1 MHTHRTV
8 GAGVLAAVLV
18 SAALAV
24 ALAGPAGA
32 AGPDRGASAMAAGA
46 TSPDAGFDSDQ
57 YTEAEGD
64 VASITV
70 TMTDTDTATVNV
82 GSTEAGYLART
93 QVTDGDGDGEVTLLV
108 NLFEAGGWRGTPPS
122 GVYDTA
128 DPDDSVSVT
137 RETQTLGDPLAPFAY
152 DLNVSVDGVVYSA
165 ATLFVEERET
175 GTARTI
181 SAPDG
186 TAPSDVTSGAAV
198 ADTVAVGDY
207 VAVQVEATG
216 VFGYLRDA
224 SDLGAGTQGLTLEV
238 VQTNPQ
244 PNEAPRELDPADGT
258 LVPAPDRDSFFV
270 VFDTDAVGVDP
281 GERYR
286 ATFTVDETNPLTD
299 GTESVET
306 TFEIREVT
314 AAIDDS
320 RAPDPESNEPITGST
335 TLAAGSELRVR
346 IESQNPNEPLVDRQ
360 TVTVEAGGSWTAT
373 FDLSGLSDG
382 TDLQTTVTH
391 DGEELGGPTTLTVGG
406 GSASF
411 EITAVDV
418 PDTIVAGETV
428 SASATVRNTGEVEG
442 TATVELRVSGRVVD
456 SQELTLAAGESRQST
471 FTISTEGVPTGT
483 YDYTVAVG
491 SDQATGT
498 VDVVESTTRPPT
510 TEPPTTEPAT
520 VPPTTAP
527 PTVPPTTAPPT
538 VPPTT
543 APPTVPPT
551 TAPPTVPPTT
561 EPPTVPPT
569 TTEPRT
575 STAPPRTPVTA
586 TSPDRTTVPT
596 ATVTGSSVGTNVT
609 TTTNASNATNATTT
623 TDDEAD
629 GTAIQFD
636 AEGSPGFVPATAVVA
651 LAVALWL
658 RRRR

>member
-1 MHTHRTV
+1 MDTHRIV

-32 AGPDRGASAMAAGA
+32 AGPDRGTSAAAAGA

-70 TMTDTDTATVNV
+70 TLTDTDTATVNV
-82 GSTEAGYLART
+82 GSADVGYLARA
-93 QVTDGDGDGEVTLLV
+93 QVTDGDGDGQVTLLV
-108 NLFEAGGWRGTPPS
+108 NLFEAGGWRGTPPN

-137 RETQTLGDPLAPFAY
+137 RATQALDDPLDPFAY

-175 GTARTI
+175 TTARSI

-186 TAPSDVTSGAAV
+186 AAPGDVASGATLDDQIAI
-198 ADTVAVGDY
+198 GDY

-216 VFGYLRDA
+216 VFGYLTSA
-224 SDLGAGTQGLTLEV
+224 GDLNGETQGLSMSV
-238 VQTNPQ
+238 VQTNPGRNQ
-244 PNEAPRELDPADGT
+244 EPKEVSPSDGT

-270 VFDTDAVGVDP
+270 VFDTDAVGVEP

-314 AAIDDS
+314 ADIDDS
-320 RAPDPESNEPITGST
+320 TSLEPESNQPVTGTT
-335 TLAAGSELRVR
+335 TLAAGSEVTVRV
-346 IESQNPNEPLVDRQ
+346 ESQNPNEPLVDRK

-382 TDLQTTVTH
+382 TDLQTTVSH
-391 DGEELGGPTTLTVGG
+391 DGEEIAGPTTLTIGG
-406 GSASF
+406 GSATF

-510 TEPPTTEPAT
+510 TVPPTTQPPTVTPTTTPPTAPPTTTTTAQGT
-520 VPPTTAP
+520 VPPTT
-527 PTVPPTTAPPT
+527 TPPTTR
-538 VPPTT
+538 
-543 APPTVPPT
+543 
-551 TAPPTVPPTT
+551 
-561 EPPTVPPT
+561 PPT

-596 ATVTGSSVGTNVT
+596 ATVTTNAT
-609 TTTNASNATNATTT
+609 TTADATNATTT
-623 TDDEAD
+623 TDDEGS
-629 GTAIQFD
+629 GTAIRFD
-636 AEGSPGFVPATAVVA
+636 AEGSPGFVPGSAVVA

>member
-1 MHTHRTV
+1 MDTYRTV
-8 GAGVLAAVLV
+8 GAGLLAVLLV
-18 SAALAV
+18 SAVV
-24 ALAGPAGA
+24 ALALAGSAGA
-32 AGPDRGASAMAAGA
+32 AGPDRDRTVPAASGAA
-46 TSPDAGFDSDQ
+46 SPDAGFDSDR

-64 VASITV
+64 VAAITV
-70 TMTDTDTATVNV
+70 TLTDTDTATVNV
-82 GSTEAGYLART
+82 GSTDAGYLARA
-93 QVTDGDGDGEVTLLV
+93 QVTDGDGDGQVTLLV
-108 NLFEAGGWRGTPPS
+108 NLFEAGGWRGTPAN

-128 DPDDSVSVT
+128 DADDSVSVT
-137 RETQTLGDPLAPFAY
+137 RETQTLDDPLAPFAY

-186 TAPSDVTSGAAV
+186 TAPDDVASGAAV
-198 ADTVAVGDY
+198 ADTIAVGDY
-207 VAVQVEATG
+207 VAVQVETSG

-224 SDLGAGTQGLTLEV
+224 SDLGAGTQGVTLEV

-244 PNEAPRELDPADGT
+244 PNVEPRELDPADGT
-258 LVPAPDRDSFFV
+258 FVPAPDRDSFFV
-270 VFDTDAVGVDP
+270 VFDTDAVGVEP

-286 ATFTVDETNPLTD
+286 ATFTVDESNPLTD

-314 AAIDDS
+314 AGIDDS
-320 RAPDPESNEPITGST
+320 MSLDPEANQPVTGTT
-335 TLAAGSELRVR
+335 TLAAGSELTV
-346 IESQNPNEPLVDRQ
+346 EVKSQNPNEPLVDRQ

-373 FDLSGLSDG
+373 FDLSSLSDG

-391 DGEELGGPTTLTVGG
+391 DDEELAGPTTLTVGG
-406 GSASF
+406 GSATF
-411 EITAVDV
+411 DITAVDV

-442 TATVELRVSGRVVD
+442 TATVELRVSGRIVD
-456 SQELTLAAGESRQST
+456 SQDLTLAAGESRQST
-471 FTISTEGVPTGT
+471 FSISTEGVPPGT

-510 TEPPTTEPAT
+510 TELPTTEPPT
-520 VPPTTAP
+520 DPPTTV
-527 PTVPPTTAPPT
+527 PTTTEPPTTI
-538 VPPTT
+538 PTT
-543 APPTVPPT
+543 TE
-551 TAPPTVPPTT
+551 PPTVPPTT
-561 EPPTVPPT
+561 ELPTTVPRTTELPTTVPPT

-596 ATVTGSSVGTNVT
+596 ASTTGSSAGTNTTDATNGT
-609 TTTNASNATNATTT
+609 TTTN
-623 TDDEAD
+623 DEGD

-636 AEGSPGFVPATAVVA
+636 AEGSPGFVPGAAVVA